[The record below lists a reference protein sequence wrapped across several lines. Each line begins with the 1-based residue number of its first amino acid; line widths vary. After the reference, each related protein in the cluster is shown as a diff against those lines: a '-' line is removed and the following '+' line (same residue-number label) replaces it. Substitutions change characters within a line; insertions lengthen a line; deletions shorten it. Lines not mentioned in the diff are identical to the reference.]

1 MPVGVLFEVPL
12 TERGDLDKAEG
23 TTDGGYKRCDKFSVR
38 LVDGDGTVTASTY
51 LATNTDCSLKPYDW
65 YLALVIADA
74 SEHGLGEDYLA
85 SLRRAD
91 PMPDPKDGRGTR
103 IKAIE
108 ALTKAGYPDCRK
120 LLRLN

>member
-1 MPVGVLFEVPL
+1 M

-38 LVDGDGTVTASTY
+38 LVDGDETVTASTY
-51 LATNTDCSLKPYDW
+51 LATNTDRSLQLYDW
-65 YLALVIADA
+65 YLALVIAGA

-85 SLRRAD
+85 TLRRVN
-91 PMPDPKDGRGTR
+91 PKPDPKEGRNTR

-108 ALTKAGYPDCRK
+108 ALTKAGFPDYRE
-120 LLRLN
+120 LLRQN